1 MKAVALFTA
10 LVAAKANNANPIEK
24 IIEMISELEA
34 KIIKEGEDAQKT
46 YEEFSEWCEDSSK
59 NLMFEI
65 KTGKGE
71 VASLK
76 STIEKESSNIQVQD
90 SKIEELAGGISTDE
104 SDLKAAT
111 EIRNKEEAT
120 FRAEEKDLVETVDIL
135 ERAIGIIEKE
145 MNGGAAM
152 VQLKQASTVT
162 QVLGM
167 MVQAESLSSA
177 DAHKLTALV
186 QTVQRS
192 DDDDSGAPD
201 PAAYE
206 NQSGG
211 VIDTMNDLLE
221 KAQTQLDTLR
231 AAEQKNVQNYEMLKQ
246 SLDDQ
251 IKNAKKEM
259 DEAKTSKAASE
270 EKKATAEGDLDVTSK
285 DLGEDE
291 KALGELHHNCM
302 STAGDFEA
310 ETSSRGEELKAL
322 ATAKKIIKE
331 TTGGAAEQSYS
342 FVQTSMSNTNSKVV
356 RFIRQLA
363 KKTRA
368 PALAQLASRM
378 ASEIRFGSGS
388 EADVFAKIKGLI
400 ADMIEKLEAE
410 AEADATKKAYCDKEL
425 AETNQKK
432 DDKTDEIEKLTAKIE
447 QQMAQSA
454 KLKEEVATLQA
465 ELAALTKEQAEMDK
479 IRAEEKAAYEA
490 NSAEME
496 KGLNGIKMTLKVL
509 NEYYAKAD
517 KGHSSSDGA
526 SSGIIGLLE
535 VCESDFSKGLTEM
548 NAAEEEAVSAY
559 EQETKENEIEKTT
572 KEQDVKYKTKE
583 HTSLDKSVAENSS
596 DKENVETELDAVN
609 EYLKKVEEECIA
621 KPESYEERKARRE
634 AEIAGLKEGLEVL
647 ESETALVQVSAK
659 RTLRGAK
666 RHF

>member
-1 MKAVALFTA
+1 LDLDGSSYFQAMKAVALFTA
-10 LVAAKANNANPIEK
+10 LVAVKANNANPIEK

-302 STAGDFEA
+302 STAGGLR
-310 ETSSRGEELKAL
+310 SRDLQPRRRAQGARYRQENHQGNHGRCRRAKLLFCADLDVQHQFQGCSLHSAIGKEDPRSCSC
-322 ATAKKIIKE
+322 TARFSH
-331 TTGGAAEQSYS
+331 G
-342 FVQTSMSNTNSKVV
+342 V
-356 RFIRQLA
+356 RDPF
-363 KKTRA
+363 
-368 PALAQLASRM
+368 
-378 ASEIRFGSGS
+378 RFG
-388 EADVFAKIKGLI
+388 F
-400 ADMIEKLEAE
+400 
-410 AEADATKKAYCDKEL
+410 
-425 AETNQKK
+425 
-432 DDKTDEIEKLTAKIE
+432 
-447 QQMAQSA
+447 
-454 KLKEEVATLQA
+454 
-465 ELAALTKEQAEMDK
+465 
-479 IRAEEKAAYEA
+479 
-490 NSAEME
+490 
-496 KGLNGIKMTLKVL
+496 
-509 NEYYAKAD
+509 
-517 KGHSSSDGA
+517 
-526 SSGIIGLLE
+526 
-535 VCESDFSKGLTEM
+535 
-548 NAAEEEAVSAY
+548 
-559 EQETKENEIEKTT
+559 
-572 KEQDVKYKTKE
+572 
-583 HTSLDKSVAENSS
+583 
-596 DKENVETELDAVN
+596 
-609 EYLKKVEEECIA
+609 
-621 KPESYEERKARRE
+621 
-634 AEIAGLKEGLEVL
+634 
-647 ESETALVQVSAK
+647 
-659 RTLRGAK
+659 
-666 RHF
+666 